1 MRLVRLGFQ
10 NLPNTSCSIS
20 SLTIYFFPG
29 QYIELECSLGGV
41 GDLSLVKEFKSFQK
55 TEATWASLDADKR
68 GLLFK
73 RFLKRIKPSDP
84 AASLT
89 SDGLRA
95 VKAPKKGSGKKP
107 GQKNSKRANRTRTN
121 S

>member
-1 MRLVRLGFQ
+1 M
-10 NLPNTSCSIS
+10 
-20 SLTIYFFPG
+20 
-29 QYIELECSLGGV
+29 
-41 GDLSLVKEFKSFQK
+41 KEFKSFQK

-107 GQKNSKRANRTRTN
+107 GKKTARGQTGPGLIPNDYVKFYAA
-121 S
+121 

>member
-1 MRLVRLGFQ
+1 M
-10 NLPNTSCSIS
+10 
-20 SLTIYFFPG
+20 
-29 QYIELECSLGGV
+29 
-41 GDLSLVKEFKSFQK
+41 KEFKSFQK